1 MTTPE
6 IAEKLSIAGTPEECA
21 AQIKEIESAG
31 VNHMI
36 LCITD
41 PYILKLFAQ
50 RDVDVPDVQGQ
61 LQLIADEVMP
71 AFSTAGV
78 AG

>member
-1 MTTPE
+1 
-6 IAEKLSIAGTPEECA
+6 
-21 AQIKEIESAG
+21 
-31 VNHMI
+31 MI

-50 RDVDVPDVQGQ
+50 RDVDVPDVQEQ
-61 LQLIADEVMP
+61 LELIADEVMP

-78 AG
+78 PG